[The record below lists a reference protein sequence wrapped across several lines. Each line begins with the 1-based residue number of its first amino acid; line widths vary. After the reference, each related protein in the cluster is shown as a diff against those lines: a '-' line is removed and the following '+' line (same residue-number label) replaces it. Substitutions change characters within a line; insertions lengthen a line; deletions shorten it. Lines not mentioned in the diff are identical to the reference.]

1 MSPRDTPE
9 YHRGYGMW
17 SGIAGAIFLIVAIF
31 GKNGWD
37 LSRIMCLL
45 AGIFNI
51 ALSIQQFKKAKSAGA
66 SN

>member
-1 MSPRDTPE
+1 MSPKDTPD

-17 SGIAGAIFLIVAIF
+17 SGIAGIIFLAVAIF
-31 GKNGWD
+31 GKHGWD

-51 ALSIQQFKKAKSAGA
+51 ALGLQQFKKARSTQ
-66 SN
+66 